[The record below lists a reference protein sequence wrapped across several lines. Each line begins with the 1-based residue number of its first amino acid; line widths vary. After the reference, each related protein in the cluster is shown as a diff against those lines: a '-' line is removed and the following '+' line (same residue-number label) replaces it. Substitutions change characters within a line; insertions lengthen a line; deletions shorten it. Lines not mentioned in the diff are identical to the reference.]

1 MEMPGHAA
9 PGVKGVRTVGV
20 LKGGRNA
27 AQAVISD
34 FKKKLDSLSAAGQPV
49 TAQPGML
56 PDGIAVAAGTAGQE
70 PLQMGVGILEGFGLP
85 DGQTDISA
93 ASADAASAAAMSE
106 QAAKAARQAQTSGQ
120 FARMLEQE
128 QPGTTAADMPQQL
141 DAGAG
146 EYSGSLESTSRIAAD
161 ANASMSG
168 DETAMRQLQSKLA
181 AVAQPEAQ
189 TGAETASVHP
199 GAQPE
204 TAAAAQ
210 TQVRPEPQAAAA
222 QTEASAAAM
231 QPEAQ
236 AATTQPEAPAAA
248 AQPEVPADTAQPA
261 AQAAAGSVTAER
273 PAVTEPQAAE
283 DSIQKQPAAKTTP
296 APTAMV
302 SADRAAAPQTDAAVQ
317 AEAAADTGSAQPA
330 ESAFVRDNVI
340 RIVDRASA
348 HAREGRYEFDVE
360 LKPEFLGKVS
370 IRLTMQDGEIRMQ
383 IRAEDPAVRGMFSDQ
398 ANALV
403 SAMKEKGIVLSGVD
417 ITQQDP
423 IMAGREAFSQS
434 GNGGSQRRESQTGWI
449 TDRYGSEAFETLTP
463 VPELLGG
470 SSVEYLA

>member
-56 PDGIAVAAGTAGQE
+56 PDGIAVAASTAGQE

-222 QTEASAAAM
+222 Q
-231 QPEAQ
+231 
-236 AATTQPEAPAAA
+236 PEAPAAA

-273 PAVTEPQAAE
+273 PAVIEPQAAE

-317 AEAAADTGSAQPA
+317 AEAAADTGSEQPA

-434 GNGGSQRRESQTGWI
+434 GNGGSQRRERQTGWI